1 MEKWHFK
8 AKNNPKEISKKI
20 ESALELI
27 KGLVFKMNYDK
38 NNSITFRVRKRILY
52 PWYLFFLNSIVVN
65 GKLLKTK
72 RENET
77 LVEVS
82 FNQHFLW
89 KLVIFTDIFVGF
101 GILIILILQ
110 EDFNVFMS
118 IFGTLFFA
126 VGVLLWISI
135 QKKRERNIQEY
146 KTLFSEI
153 LKI

>member
-8 AKNNPKEISKKI
+8 AKSNPKDISKKI
-20 ESALELI
+20 ESALESV
-27 KGLVFKMNYDK
+27 KGLVFNMNYNK
-38 NNSITFRVRKRILY
+38 NDLTTFMVRKRILY

-89 KLVIFTDIFVGF
+89 KSVIFSDIFVGF
-101 GILIILILQ
+101 GILITFILQ
-110 EDFNVFMS
+110 EDFNVFMFIIGS
-118 IFGTLFFA
+118 IFFL
-126 VGVLLWISI
+126 VGFILWISI
-135 QKKRERNIQEY
+135 QKKHERNIQEY